1 VNLNY
6 GHSTQD
12 GKWKE
17 ENNTT
22 MCMGKL
28 QQLVEDCGMYEQM
41 LHDLLKM

>member
-1 VNLNY
+1 VNCNY

-22 MCMGKL
+22 MCLEKL
-28 QQLVEDCGMYEQM
+28 QQLLEDQGMYEQM
-41 LHDLLKM
+41 LHNLLKM